1 LSYAWNGAACKHCH
15 YPEPGQL
22 LNPAAST
29 CPKCGSW
36 EFKRVKAEGWVTFKD
51 DRKCTACGTRY
62 TPPIPIWAA
71 VVFILLGIL
80 MIAFGIA
87 MLVAL
92 GGMQVGVGIALGTLV
107 WGIILPTVFGL
118 SCIIYG
124 IRGLIR
130 ALRRQD
136 KPSNFT
142 IGSFRKFPE

>member
-1 LSYAWNGAACKHCH
+1 MSL
-15 YPEPGQL
+15 YPV
-22 LNPAAST
+22 AST
-29 CPKCGSW
+29 CPKCGSR
-36 EFKRVKAEGWVTFKD
+36 EFREVVPKGRVAFTY
-51 DRKCTACGTRY
+51 DRKCTACDTRY
-62 TPPIPIWAA
+62 TPPTPLWAA
-71 VVFILLGIL
+71 VVFIVLGIL
-80 MIAFGIA
+80 MIAFGIE
-87 MLVAL
+87 MLVVL
-92 GGMQVGVGIALGTLV
+92 GGLQVGVGIALRTLV